1 METKSMFK
9 FQHESEKIY
18 DAFGMSKEFDK
29 KCREIIHFAAI
40 SNHLI
45 AEELFDN
52 RADAP
57 RSLTTLTGDLEKA
70 ISLCQNQDEVNY
82 VLFNFNQFHDMA
94 IDILA
99 KHKLLSELDGIKK
112 EKLNVLLKMMEIKL
126 KEEAEDSS
134 LQMISPMDMM
144 NKVDLIKQSKH
155 DFEKYLGLLIS
166 NNLLKSISDKW

>member
-1 METKSMFK
+1 MFK
-9 FQHESEKIY
+9 FQHNAEKLY
-18 DAFGMSKEFDK
+18 DAFGMSEAFDK

-45 AEELFDN
+45 AEELFDD

-94 IDILA
+94 MDTLA

-155 DFEKYLGLLIS
+155 DFEKYLSLLS
-166 NNLLKSISDKW
+166 SDNLLKSISDKW